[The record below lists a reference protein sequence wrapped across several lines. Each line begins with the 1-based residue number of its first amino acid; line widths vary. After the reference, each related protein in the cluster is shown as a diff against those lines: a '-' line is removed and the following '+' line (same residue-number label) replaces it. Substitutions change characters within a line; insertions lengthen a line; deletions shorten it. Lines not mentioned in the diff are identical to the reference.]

1 MISGLAKSLNVPL
14 NASNYVSI
22 SVALTVYAVFV
33 SIAVLAFILN
43 KNFRRSVAKIVAI
56 ILFIILYL
64 TILTLPVFG
73 PIGEVFPY
81 LFFSILSIVSLH
93 IILSYQLL
101 RHAWLYIK
109 GSA

>member
-1 MISGLAKSLNVPL
+1 
-14 NASNYVSI
+14 
-22 SVALTVYAVFV
+22 
-33 SIAVLAFILN
+33 LAFILN

-56 ILFIILYL
+56 MLCIILYI
-64 TILTLPVFG
+64 TILTFPVIG

-81 LFFSILSIVSLH
+81 LFFSTLCIVSLH